1 MAMERIPAVSTT
13 HEHVWGDQFFGE
25 YELLP
30 PDQPLNLAPIK
41 RVAILTEAF
50 LPKVDGVSKTAF
62 LTLRYLQQTG
72 REALVFAPDIA
83 PKAIGDSRVI
93 PLPSLTI
100 PAAPET
106 HMALPHPIIAKELSA
121 FQPDLIQLFS
131 PAAMSVSGM
140 VMGRYLKVPV
150 IANYQTDLPGY
161 MRQYGY
167 SMLAWPMHLWLRHIH
182 NGCHLTLVPSKTTEQ
197 ELKSWGYRRLRPWV
211 RGVNTKRFTPLNY
224 DPAMRQRL
232 LNGRDPQAL
241 LVIYVGRLAN
251 EKRVDVLIDI
261 ARTPG
266 IALTIIGHGARRA
279 DLEALFSGTGT
290 HFTGYLYGEELAK
303 AFASADVFAFPGP
316 NETFGQV
323 IQEAMA
329 SGLPIIVGDEGAAKD
344 LVTEGENGFICP
356 LQPQAFAQAAQ
367 ILRDQPH
374 LLKRMSRK
382 ARQFAESRP
391 WWRIMAQLEDYYR
404 EAIAL
409 NQRFNRIYGQR

>member
-1 MAMERIPAVSTT
+1 M
-13 HEHVWGDQFFGE
+13 
-25 YELLP
+25 
-30 PDQPLNLAPIK
+30 
-41 RVAILTEAF
+41 
-50 LPKVDGVSKTAF
+50 PKVDGVSKTAF

-72 REALVFAPDIA
+72 REVLVFAPDIA
-83 PKAIGDSRVI
+83 PNAIGPSRII

-106 HMALPHPIIAKELSA
+106 HMALPHPIIAKELTA

-140 VMGRYLKVPV
+140 VMGRHLKVPV

-167 SMLAWPMHLWLRHIH
+167 GLLSWPVHLWLRYIH
-182 NGCHLTLVPSKTTEQ
+182 NGCHLTLVPSKTTRE

-211 RGVNTKRFTPLNY
+211 RGVNTKRFSPMHYNL
-224 DPAMRQRL
+224 AMRQRL
-232 LNGRDPQAL
+232 LNGRDPQSL
-241 LVIYVGRLAN
+241 IVIYVGRLAN
-251 EKRVDVLIDI
+251 EKRVDLLVDI

-279 DLEALFSGTGT
+279 DLEALFAGTNT
-290 HFTGYLYGEELAK
+290 YFTGYLYGEELAQ

-329 SGLPIIVGDEGAAKD
+329 SGLPIIVGDQGAAKD
-344 LVTEGENGFICP
+344 LVTEGVNGFICP
-356 LQPQAFAQAAQ
+356 LTPEAFAQAAQ
-367 ILRDQPH
+367 ILRDDSA
-374 LLKRMSRK
+374 LLKQMSRN

-404 EAIAL
+404 EAIAI
-409 NQRFNRIYGQR
+409 NQRFKRLYGI